1 MDPAAAAAARPEL
14 HDVEF
19 PAHRTK
25 VSWDTQCTGQMDMT
39 GHGEITFTSDDAY
52 TGMITFS
59 AEGVTMTVNLTGTK
73 LASATTQSADRRQ
86 LEGEVRMNAL
96 FIRAPLTAA
105 AFASLLGSATT
116 LAQAPAASPF
126 AKLPALP
133 TTCYAEGDTFS
144 DKVAAATEATQADID
159 RQKAVN
165 QQIEEEFNN
174 IDPMV
179 KAQKMQQW
187 MMSNPQEAMKWA
199 QAQQQIG
206 AEAQTVGPELNAAAM
221 QFESEK
227 KALVAGYESALKQ
240 STAPAD
246 ARVEAMNAKLGPSGC
261 GVGDTEC
268 SPEPWVVEEFNAIQ
282 KLRTPATRACA
293 RRTGPRRAR
302 WAVT

>member
-1 MDPAAAAAARPEL
+1 
-14 HDVEF
+14 
-19 PAHRTK
+19 
-25 VSWDTQCTGQMDMT
+25 
-39 GHGEITFTSDDAY
+39 
-52 TGMITFS
+52 
-59 AEGVTMTVNLTGTK
+59 
-73 LASATTQSADRRQ
+73 
-86 LEGEVRMNAL
+86 MNAL

-105 AFASLLGSATT
+105 AFALFLVSATT
-116 LAQAPAASPF
+116 LAQAPVASPF

-144 DKVAAATEATQADID
+144 DKVAAATKATQAEME

-227 KALVAGYESALKQ
+227 KAVVAGYESALKQ
-240 STAPAD
+240 SAAPAD
-246 ARVEAMNAKLGPSGC
+246 ARMEAMNAKLGPSGC

-282 KLRTPATRACA
+282 KLRDTGYQGVCATYWSATGKVSGYLKRYRDWLSTTWMPSLIKADEVRLSQYAIMNTPAASWKSTIPQETALKYLETA
-293 RRTGPRRAR
+293 RGLYAQRLTGPRCSAKGCN
-302 WAVT
+302 